1 MSTNSKVAPK
11 RQGQRMPRLDS
22 FKNPQPRP
30 PPQAKS
36 AQRKNVPITCTN
48 SQCTNPNVVEEDLV
62 LVCVSCGSVVQE
74 SRIVSEVTF
83 GENPTG
89 GATLQ
94 GSHVAADQSY
104 ARAPPGQRL
113 KMSGGMDSREIT
125 EANGTYLM
133 RYLAWNL
140 LTYRPQEDAT
150 LVSCARH

>member
-1 MSTNSKVAPK
+1 
-11 RQGQRMPRLDS
+11 MPRLDS

-133 RYLAWNL
+133 RYLAWIL

>member
-1 MSTNSKVAPK
+1 MSASSKVAPK

-22 FKNPQPRP
+22 IKHPQSRP
-30 PPQAKS
+30 PPQAMS

-48 SQCTNPNVVEEDLV
+48 SQCTKPNVVEEDLV
-62 LVCVSCGSVVQE
+62 LVCVSCGNVVQE

-83 GENPTG
+83 SENPAG
-89 GATLQ
+89 AATLQ

-125 EANGTYLM
+125 EANGMYLM
-133 RYLAWNL
+133 RCLAWDL

-150 LVSCARH
+150 LISCARH